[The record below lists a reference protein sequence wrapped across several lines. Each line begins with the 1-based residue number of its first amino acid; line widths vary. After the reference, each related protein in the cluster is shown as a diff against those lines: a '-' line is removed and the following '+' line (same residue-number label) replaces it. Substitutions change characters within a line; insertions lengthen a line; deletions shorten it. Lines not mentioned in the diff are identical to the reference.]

1 VSFPKEVVVP
11 VVTVE
16 TWEGRTVDQKRRL
29 VEAITKAM
37 VEIFESNAERTHVL
51 IYDIPKTN
59 WGRGGKLSIDL
70 EAEPDRQR

>member
-1 VSFPKEVVVP
+1 MP

-16 TWEGRTVDQKRRL
+16 TWEGRTIDQKRRL

-37 VEIFESNAERTHVL
+37 VEIFDSNPERTHIL
-51 IYDIPKTN
+51 IYDVPKSN

-70 EAEPDRQR
+70 EPEPPKSR